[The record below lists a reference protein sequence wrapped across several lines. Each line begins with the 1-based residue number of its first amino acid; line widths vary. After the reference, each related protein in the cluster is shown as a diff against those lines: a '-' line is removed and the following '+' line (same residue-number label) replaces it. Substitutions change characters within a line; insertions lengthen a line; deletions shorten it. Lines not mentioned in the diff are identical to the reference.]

1 MLTSLTESGW
11 WCLRGIHPAQ
21 QGSQK
26 FITVITSMHVL
37 KHYGVFALEA
47 CHITGATACMDA
59 QIIIRRES
67 KTDLR
72 LLECPE
78 WAAL

>member
-1 MLTSLTESGW
+1 
-11 WCLRGIHPAQ
+11 
-21 QGSQK
+21 
-26 FITVITSMHVL
+26 MHVL